1 MVRLVSNLESDVQ
14 SGSHLISA
22 VILQKDVW
30 CEQRFGRRMC
40 CVFWSP
46 NFICL
51 YKYVCARFYRL
62 VISARYVNRRRKLAH
77 LLLHLHER
85 RLITLLGKWQRLHR
99 SLAED
104 TSKASLK
111 AIYVCSLLKISQA
124 RVTRVYSLMLSGRF
138 KAGCENLIKFNKLL
152 STSLHS
158 FGKMV

>member
-1 MVRLVSNLESDVQ
+1 MMWTAIVCFE
-14 SGSHLISA
+14 A
-22 VILQKDVW
+22 EILYV
-30 CEQRFGRRMC
+30 CT
-40 CVFWSP
+40 
-46 NFICL
+46 
-51 YKYVCARFYRL
+51 KYMCARFYRL
-62 VISARYVNRRRKLAH
+62 VISARYVKQRRKLAH

-124 RVTRVYSLMLSGRF
+124 RVTRVYSPMVSGRF

-152 STSLHS
+152 STSLHLLR
-158 FGKMV
+158 KMDWRAMFPHKLPVWRQHSLVYLDPT